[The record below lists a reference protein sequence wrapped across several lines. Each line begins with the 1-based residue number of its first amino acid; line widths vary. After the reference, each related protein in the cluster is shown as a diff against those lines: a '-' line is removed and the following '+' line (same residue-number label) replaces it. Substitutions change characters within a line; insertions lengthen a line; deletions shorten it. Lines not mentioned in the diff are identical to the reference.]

1 MNYAEQSH
9 IAATEAAAVALLA
22 ASHRDYLFRFAMKKV
37 QDRDLADDLVQET
50 LLAAMQAGA
59 AFKGQSTYRV
69 WLAGIL
75 KHKLLDTYR
84 ERRRYV
90 SLGNDADE
98 GTDTSEALDHANHA
112 MNNALEDNLC
122 ACPQRSSAL
131 HQLLERVDGVLQTLP
146 QGVAEVFIAKEIN
159 GETTEQLSARL
170 GISADNVW
178 VRVHRARKA
187 LLQRLSDSGAL
198 HGMRVGGRLVMT

>member
-1 MNYAEQSH
+1 MTKPAVLVCRRIFAEVMARLH
-9 IAATEAAAVALLA
+9 EHFEV
-22 ASHRDYLFRFAMKKV
+22 
-37 QDRDLADDLVQET
+37 E
-50 LLAAMQAGA
+50 
-59 AFKGQSTYRV
+59 
-69 WLAGIL
+69 
-75 KHKLLDTYR
+75 
-84 ERRRYV
+84 
-90 SLGNDADE
+90 GNDADE